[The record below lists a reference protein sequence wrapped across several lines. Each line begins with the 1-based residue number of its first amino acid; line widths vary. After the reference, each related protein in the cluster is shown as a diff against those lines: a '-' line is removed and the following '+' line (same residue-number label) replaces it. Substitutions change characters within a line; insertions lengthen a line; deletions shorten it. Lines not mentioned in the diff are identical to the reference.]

1 METKMSPN
9 TKSVLTAAA
18 LIVALLGF
26 IAYLLRSSTPA
37 AAPALPPTSG
47 HLEEPAPGQPRVVR
61 GDPKDPKV
69 LRTIY
74 AKRLQRLFARKGQ
87 TIKVQARGPGYT
99 SFSMEFP
106 ADKPDLKH
114 IEQLK
119 QANPFFAELRNKG
132 FRALVLSI
140 GPRVVWTKEL

>member
-1 METKMSPN
+1 MSTN

-37 AAPALPPTSG
+37 AAPAPTAPASG
-47 HLEEPAPGQPRVVR
+47 QLAAEQPGAGHGRVVR

-69 LRTIY
+69 HRTLY

-87 TIKVQARGPGYT
+87 KLMVQARGPEYT
-99 SFSMEFP
+99 SFYMEWP
-106 ADKPDLKH
+106 ADAPDQKH
-114 IEQLK
+114 IDQLK
-119 QANPFFAELRNKG
+119 QATPFFNELRSKG
-132 FRALVLSI
+132 FRNLVLSV